1 LAEYAI
7 GGRGIL
13 WFSATAGARLRRLQA
28 DRDQMRDEVGPLTV
42 RLPG

>member
-7 GGRGIL
+7 GCRCVLRLG
-13 WFSATAGARLRRLQA
+13 ATAGARLRRLQA
-28 DRDQMRDEVGPLTV
+28 DGDQMSDEVGPLTV